1 MVTVC
6 YINTYDISYDR
17 GVNTGKSLMQQHE
30 IDEEEIIVGK
40 ALPHWNDSRGNNP
53 VVTYYDGK
61 QLDLSFRGEK
71 FSIKAGEEVML
82 SEGISAEPEAAMWGI
97 QTLIQHCVKL
107 ARNTGI
113 DMKLTPSDKE
123 LPLGSSYFW
132 DAPQLP
138 SEGLYPMTTDEDGN
152 EYPMQFI
159 CQINCEQLP
168 DNDWLPKKG
177 MLYFFGEID
186 YFLGYDVKQPYGLGK
201 WPEYAAKVV
210 YADVTPDKLK
220 RVNFFQEDD
229 MIPPHAITFSEGVV
243 RDMGFRLL
251 GKPYEEEVDN
261 EFGVGWVQLLQRD
274 TDANDY
280 FDLNFY
286 DTGLLYLMIKMEQL
300 QECKFSRIRPYMT
313 SL

>member
-1 MVTVC
+1 MATVC
-6 YINTYDISYDR
+6 YINIYDISYDR

-107 ARNTGI
+107 ARNAGI

-138 SEGLYPMTTDEDGN
+138 SEDLYPMTTDEDGN

-210 YADVTPDKLK
+210 YTDVTPDKLK
-220 RVNFFQEDD
+220 HVNFFQEDD

-261 EFGVGWVQLLQRD
+261 EFGVGWVQLLQLD